1 MRFKTL
7 QWKLTLVILVIQFIS
22 MLSVGVLY
30 LIACY
35 LNFEPVIW
43 LARSSLM
50 IILVFFAVAMVL
62 STLIAI
68 PVTRFF
74 LRPLKQLSEATLKV
88 QKGNF
93 NAEVEV
99 PPGIGDF
106 SELFS
111 NFNRMIKELR
121 GTELFRSDFI
131 NNFSHEFKTPIVSIR
146 GFAKQLQLDDTL
158 SEEQKKEYIEFIV
171 KESNRLSSMANNI
184 LLLSKLENQ
193 QYVTNRSTFYM
204 DELIRRS
211 LLLFEKQWTEKNLE
225 LELDLCEVK
234 YTTDEYMLEQVFV
247 NLLSNAIKF
256 NRYGG
261 RLSVTLKKE
270 QDGLRVTMED
280 SGDGIEEKDI
290 QRIFDKFYQADPARV
305 TAGNGLGLA
314 LVKRIVELLG
324 GKISVRSEKG
334 KGSAFAVT
342 LPYEEKNT

>member
-1 MRFKTL
+1 
-7 QWKLTLVILVIQFIS
+7 
-22 MLSVGVLY
+22 
-30 LIACY
+30 
-35 LNFEPVIW
+35 
-43 LARSSLM
+43 
-50 IILVFFAVAMVL
+50 
-62 STLIAI
+62 
-68 PVTRFF
+68 
-74 LRPLKQLSEATLKV
+74 
-88 QKGNF
+88 
-93 NAEVEV
+93 
-99 PPGIGDF
+99 
-106 SELFS
+106 
-111 NFNRMIKELR
+111 
-121 GTELFRSDFI
+121 
-131 NNFSHEFKTPIVSIR
+131 
-146 GFAKQLQLDDTL
+146 
-158 SEEQKKEYIEFIV
+158 
-171 KESNRLSSMANNI
+171 
-184 LLLSKLENQ
+184 
-193 QYVTNRSTFYM
+193 M

-290 QRIFDKFYQADPARV
+290 QRIFDKFYQVDPARV